1 MSAVMWTT
9 GILLSLALLAW
20 PLWSKN
26 VLGILLRA
34 ERISLFLP
42 HEEIFPRTNHCSLRK
57 PYVTLLLTEV
67 FLISLVPPWVHSP
80 RLHGQLTA
88 VWNQRPEQTFWLKAS
103 VPHIREEV
111 VKTAVQPPKTIRDS
125 KSQKDSDR
133 DSAAKTASACTNHE
147 SPGLTACCPWSQWPM
162 VRRETAFFPVASN
175 KVISL
180 LKGVDNK
187 PL

>member
-1 MSAVMWTT
+1 MSAVMWAT

-111 VKTAVQPPKTIRDS
+111 VKTAVQPPKTVSEIP
-125 KSQKDSDR
+125 K
-133 DSAAKTASACTNHE
+133 AKKTVTGTVQPRQPARAPTMSHQGLQHAVHE
-147 SPGLTACCPWSQWPM
+147 VSGPWSGGKQLS
-162 VRRETAFFPVASN
+162 FQ
-175 KVISL
+175 
-180 LKGVDNK
+180 
-187 PL
+187 